1 MLSSILAF
9 TLDATLLLELMN
21 ITNDSKDCQ
30 KLPMEQNHLKLQATI
45 EWEIIIT
52 VVRCAL

>member
-9 TLDATLLLELMN
+9 TLDTTLLLIPMY
-21 ITNDSKDCQ
+21 ITNDSKDYQ
-30 KLPMEQNHLKLQATI
+30 KLPMEQNHHKLRATV

>member
-9 TLDATLLLELMN
+9 TLDATLLLVLMN